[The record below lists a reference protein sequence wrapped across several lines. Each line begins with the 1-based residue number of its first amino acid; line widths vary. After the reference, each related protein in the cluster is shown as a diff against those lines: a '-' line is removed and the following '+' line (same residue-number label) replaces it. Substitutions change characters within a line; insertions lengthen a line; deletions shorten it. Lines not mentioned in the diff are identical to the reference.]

1 MKKILVIDD
10 HAVVREG
17 IVSALEKS
25 ERFYT
30 FEAASK
36 SEAIAQITKLAPDGI
51 IVDIN
56 LPDGNGLEIVTWVR
70 SISSTIAIVVLTF
83 NEHSDF
89 LLASMRAGA
98 SSYIHKSAPL
108 SELISALDFALS
120 SPTSFAAKEIS
131 ATITQ
136 KSEQF
141 SLSPRELQIVTQLH
155 RGETLKI
162 LAGSL
167 FITEATLKTHLSSIY
182 RKLGVKNRL
191 QAIEKVRISGI
202 I

>member
-17 IVSALEKS
+17 IISALKKS

-36 SEAIAQITKLAPDGI
+36 LEAIAQITKLAPDGI
-51 IVDIN
+51 VVDIN

-83 NEHSDF
+83 NEHNDF

-108 SELISALDFALS
+108 SELISALNFALS

-131 ATITQ
+131 AAITQ

-191 QAIEKVRISGI
+191 QAIEKVRIVGI

>member
-1 MKKILVIDD
+1 VKKILVIDD

-17 IVSALEKS
+17 IISALEKS

-30 FEAASK
+30 FEADSK
-36 SEAIAQITKLAPDGI
+36 LEAIAQITKLAPDGI
-51 IVDIN
+51 VVDIN

-83 NEHSDF
+83 NEHNDF

-108 SELISALDFALS
+108 SELISALNFALS

-131 ATITQ
+131 AAITQ

-182 RKLGVKNRL
+182 RKLGVNNRL
-191 QAIEKVRISGI
+191 QAIEKVRIAGI

>member
-1 MKKILVIDD
+1 MKKILIIDD

-17 IVSALEKS
+17 IRFALEKS
-25 ERFYT
+25 ESFHV
-30 FEAASK
+30 FQAASK
-36 SEAIAQITKLAPDGI
+36 SEAIAQITKIAPDGI

-56 LPDGNGLEIVTWVR
+56 LPDGNGLEIVSWVR
-70 SISSTIAIVVLTF
+70 SISSTIAIVVLTL
-83 NEHSDF
+83 NEHGDF
-89 LLASMRAGA
+89 LLASMKAGA

-108 SELISALDFALS
+108 RELLSALDFALT

-131 ATITQ
+131 VTIAR
-136 KSEQF
+136 KSEKF

-167 FITEATLKTHLSSIY
+167 FITEATLKTHLASIY
-182 RKLGVKNRL
+182 KKLEVKNRL
-191 QAIEKVRISGI
+191 QAIEKVRAAGI

>member
-17 IVSALEKS
+17 IISALEKS

-36 SEAIAQITKLAPDGI
+36 LEAIAQITKIAPDGI
-51 IVDIN
+51 VVDIN

-83 NEHSDF
+83 NEHNDF

-108 SELISALDFALS
+108 SELILALNFALS

-131 ATITQ
+131 AAITQ

-191 QAIEKVRISGI
+191 QAIEKVRIAGI

>member
-1 MKKILVIDD
+1 MKKILIIDD

-17 IVSALEKS
+17 IRSALENT
-25 ERFYT
+25 ERFHV
-30 FEAASK
+30 FQAASK
-36 SEAIAQITKLAPDGI
+36 SEAIAQITKIAPHGI

-56 LPDGNGLEIVTWVR
+56 LPDGNGLEIVSWVR
-70 SISSTIAIVVLTF
+70 SISSTIAIVVLTL
-83 NEHSDF
+83 NEHADF
-89 LLASMRAGA
+89 LIASMKAGA

-108 SELISALDFALS
+108 SELLSALDFALT

-131 ATITQ
+131 VAIAR
-136 KSEQF
+136 KSEKF

-155 RGETLKI
+155 RGEPLKI

-167 FITEATLKTHLSSIY
+167 FITEATLKTHLASIY
-182 RKLGVKNRL
+182 RKLEVKNRL
-191 QAIEKVRISGI
+191 QAIEKVRITGI

>member
-17 IVSALEKS
+17 IISALEKS

-36 SEAIAQITKLAPDGI
+36 LEAIAQITKLAPDGI
-51 IVDIN
+51 VVDIN

-83 NEHSDF
+83 NEHNDF

-108 SELISALDFALS
+108 SELISALNFALS

-131 ATITQ
+131 AAITQ

-141 SLSPRELQIVTQLH
+141 ALSPRELQIVTQLH

-182 RKLGVKNRL
+182 RKLGVNNRL
-191 QAIEKVRISGI
+191 QAIEKVRIAGI

>member
-17 IVSALEKS
+17 IISALEKS

-36 SEAIAQITKLAPDGI
+36 LEAIAQITKIAPDGI
-51 IVDIN
+51 VVDIN

-83 NEHSDF
+83 NEHNDF

-108 SELISALDFALS
+108 SELISALNFALS

-131 ATITQ
+131 AAITQ

-191 QAIEKVRISGI
+191 QAIEKVRIAGI

>member
-17 IVSALEKS
+17 IISALEKS
-25 ERFYT
+25 ERFCT

-36 SEAIAQITKLAPDGI
+36 LEAIAQITKIAPDGI
-51 IVDIN
+51 VVDIN

-83 NEHSDF
+83 NEHNDF

-108 SELISALDFALS
+108 SELISALNFALS

-131 ATITQ
+131 AAITQ

-191 QAIEKVRISGI
+191 QAIEKVRIAGI

>member
-1 MKKILVIDD
+1 VKKILIIDD

-17 IVSALEKS
+17 IRSALVKL
-25 ERFYT
+25 ERFQI
-30 FEAASK
+30 FQAASK
-36 SEAIAQITKLAPDGI
+36 SEAIAQITKVSPDAI

-70 SISSTIAIVVLTF
+70 SISSQVAIVVLTL
-83 NEHSDF
+83 NESDEF
-89 LLASMRAGA
+89 LIASMKAGA

-108 SELISALDFALS
+108 GDLLSALDYALL
-120 SPTSFAAKEIS
+120 SPTSFSAKEIS
-131 ATITQ
+131 AALVRR
-136 KSEQF
+136 SETF

-155 RGETLKI
+155 RGEPLKI

-167 FITEATLKTHLSSIY
+167 FITEATLKTHLASIY
-182 RKLGVKNRL
+182 RKLEVKNRL
-191 QAIEKVRISGI
+191 QAIERVRSAGI

>member
-17 IVSALEKS
+17 IRSALEKS
-25 ERFYT
+25 ERFYI

-36 SEAIAQITKLAPDGI
+36 SEAIAQITKISPDGI

-56 LPDGNGLEIVTWVR
+56 LPDGNGLEIVSWVR
-70 SISSTIAIVVLTF
+70 SISSTIAIVVLTL
-83 NEHSDF
+83 NEQADF
-89 LLASMRAGA
+89 LLASMKAGA

-108 SELISALDFALS
+108 SDLISALNFALS
-120 SPTSFAAKEIS
+120 SPTSFAAREIS
-131 ATITQ
+131 VAMTR

-141 SLSPRELQIVTQLH
+141 SLSPRELQIVSQLH

-167 FITEATLKTHLSSIY
+167 FITEATLKTHLGSIY
-182 RKLGVKNRL
+182 RKLEVNNRI
-191 QAIEKVRISGI
+191 QAVEKVRTAGI

>member
-1 MKKILVIDD
+1 MKKILIIDD

-17 IVSALEKS
+17 IRSALEKL
-25 ERFYT
+25 ERFHV
-30 FEAASK
+30 FQAASK
-36 SEAIAQITKLAPDGI
+36 SEAIAQITKIAPDGI

-56 LPDGNGLEIVTWVR
+56 LPDGNGLEIVSWVR
-70 SISSTIAIVVLTF
+70 SISSTIAIVVLTL
-83 NEHSDF
+83 NEHGDF
-89 LLASMRAGA
+89 LLASMKAGA

-108 SELISALDFALS
+108 RELLSALDFALT

-131 ATITQ
+131 VTIAR
-136 KSEQF
+136 KSEKF

-167 FITEATLKTHLSSIY
+167 FITEATLKTHLASIY
-182 RKLGVKNRL
+182 RKLEVKNRL
-191 QAIEKVRISGI
+191 QAIEKVRAAGI

>member
-1 MKKILVIDD
+1 MKKILIIDD

-17 IVSALEKS
+17 IRSALENT
-25 ERFYT
+25 ERFHV
-30 FEAASK
+30 FQAASK
-36 SEAIAQITKLAPDGI
+36 SEAIAQITKIAPHGI

-56 LPDGNGLEIVTWVR
+56 LPDGNGLEIVSWVR
-70 SISSTIAIVVLTF
+70 SISSTIAIVVLTL
-83 NEHSDF
+83 NEHADF
-89 LLASMRAGA
+89 LIASMKAGA

-108 SELISALDFALS
+108 SELLSALDFALT

-131 ATITQ
+131 VAISR
-136 KSEQF
+136 KSEKF

-155 RGETLKI
+155 RGEPLKI

-167 FITEATLKTHLSSIY
+167 FITEATLKTHLASIY
-182 RKLGVKNRL
+182 RKLEVKNRL
-191 QAIEKVRISGI
+191 QAIEKVRIAGI

>member
-1 MKKILVIDD
+1 VKKILVIDD

-17 IVSALEKS
+17 IISALEKS

-36 SEAIAQITKLAPDGI
+36 LEAIAQITKLAPDGI
-51 IVDIN
+51 VVDIN

-83 NEHSDF
+83 NEHNDF

-108 SELISALDFALS
+108 SELISALNFALS

-131 ATITQ
+131 AAITQ
-136 KSEQF
+136 KGEQF

-162 LAGSL
+162 LAGSF

-191 QAIEKVRISGI
+191 QAIEKVRIVGI

>member
-1 MKKILVIDD
+1 VKKILIIDD

-17 IVSALEKS
+17 IRSALENT
-25 ERFYT
+25 ERFHV
-30 FEAASK
+30 FQAASK
-36 SEAIAQITKLAPDGI
+36 SEAIAQITKIAPHGI

-56 LPDGNGLEIVTWVR
+56 LPDGNGLEIVSWVR
-70 SISSTIAIVVLTF
+70 SISSTIAIVVLTL
-83 NEHSDF
+83 NEHADF
-89 LLASMRAGA
+89 LIASMKAGA

-108 SELISALDFALS
+108 SELLSALDFALT

-131 ATITQ
+131 VAISR
-136 KSEQF
+136 KSEKF

-155 RGETLKI
+155 RGEPLKI

-167 FITEATLKTHLSSIY
+167 FITEATLKTHLASIY
-182 RKLGVKNRL
+182 RKLEVKNRL
-191 QAIEKVRISGI
+191 QAIEKVRIAGI

>member
-1 MKKILVIDD
+1 MKKILIIDD

-17 IVSALEKS
+17 IRSALEKS
-25 ERFYT
+25 ERFHI
-30 FEAASK
+30 FQAASK
-36 SEAIAQITKLAPDGI
+36 SEAIAQITKVSPDAI

-70 SISSTIAIVVLTF
+70 SISSTVAIVVLTL
-83 NEHSDF
+83 NESEEF
-89 LLASMRAGA
+89 LIASMKAGA

-108 SELISALDFALS
+108 GDLLSALDYALLV
-120 SPTSFAAKEIS
+120 PTSFSAKEIS
-131 ATITQ
+131 AALVRR
-136 KSEQF
+136 SENF

-155 RGETLKI
+155 RGEPLKI

-167 FITEATLKTHLSSIY
+167 FITEATLKTHLASIY
-182 RKLGVKNRL
+182 RKLDVKNRL
-191 QAIEKVRISGI
+191 QAIEKVRIAGI

>member
-1 MKKILVIDD
+1 VKKILIIDD

-17 IVSALEKS
+17 IRSALEKL
-25 ERFYT
+25 ERFHV
-30 FEAASK
+30 FQAASK
-36 SEAIAQITKLAPDGI
+36 SEAIAQITKIAPDGI

-56 LPDGNGLEIVTWVR
+56 LPDGNGLEIVSWVR
-70 SISSTIAIVVLTF
+70 SISSTIAIVVLTL
-83 NEHSDF
+83 NEHGDF
-89 LLASMRAGA
+89 LLASMKAGA

-108 SELISALDFALS
+108 RELLSALDFALT

-131 ATITQ
+131 VTIAR
-136 KSEQF
+136 KSEKF

-167 FITEATLKTHLSSIY
+167 FITEATLKTHLASIY
-182 RKLGVKNRL
+182 RKLEVKNRL
-191 QAIEKVRISGI
+191 QAIEKVRAAGI